1 MEGLYIYIKAIEFIL
16 KEINKCIGSG
26 ACQYS
31 TTSNQYLIN
40 VWYEVI
46 EVELELIFWKCHKFK
61 VNL

>member
-1 MEGLYIYIKAIEFIL
+1 L